1 MKNILVIF
9 DCFGVLCD
17 KVFSTLIPTYVSED
31 KCREIDENI
40 VGPAEVGEMTRDEYH
55 EKLSEALDISVD
67 EIINAVEKLTVPH
80 SDLYPVIEKIKDFAD
95 VALLSNAYEGHAERI
110 LKRFN
115 IEHLFDRIFLSYKCK
130 LVKPD
135 KGFYLHCVN
144 SFGKKYDAVYMVDDT
159 EKNLV
164 PLSDIGITPI
174 KYTGVESVT
183 KALNGYFDY
192 PL

>member
-1 MKNILVIF
+1 M
-9 DCFGVLCD
+9 
-17 KVFSTLIPTYVSED
+17 
-31 KCREIDENI
+31 R
-40 VGPAEVGEMTRDEYH
+40 
-55 EKLSEALDISVD
+55 
-67 EIINAVEKLTVPH
+67 
-80 SDLYPVIEKIKDFAD
+80 
-95 VALLSNAYEGHAERI
+95 AYEGHSERI

-115 IEHLFDRIFLSYKCK
+115 IEHLFDRIFISYKCK